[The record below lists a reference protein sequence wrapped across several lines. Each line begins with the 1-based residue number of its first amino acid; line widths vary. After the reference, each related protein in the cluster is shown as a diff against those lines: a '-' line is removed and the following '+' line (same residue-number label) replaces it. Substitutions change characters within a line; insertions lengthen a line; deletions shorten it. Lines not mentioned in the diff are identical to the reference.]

1 MDSENK
7 PKGSRYTF
15 PEEYMFTDA
24 TVFWI
29 EELKEENARLRRELA
44 EARNV
49 IEKLKE
55 NHGTK
60 GIHKSGDI

>member
-1 MDSENK
+1 
-7 PKGSRYTF
+7 
-15 PEEYMFTDA
+15 MFTDA